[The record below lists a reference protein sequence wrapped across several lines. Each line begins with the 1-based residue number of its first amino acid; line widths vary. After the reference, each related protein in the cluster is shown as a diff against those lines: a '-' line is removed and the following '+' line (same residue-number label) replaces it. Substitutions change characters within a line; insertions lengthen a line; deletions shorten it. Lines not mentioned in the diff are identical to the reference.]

1 MTKNTAMQ
9 KLMDGAK
16 VRATK
21 WEQSKYI
28 YLNDSM
34 QIVDDK
40 NKPFNIK
47 SCKEKT
53 WELYKEP
60 EIGNIELIN
69 IVKEL
74 ADEIKKIKLLIE
86 NQDTDINV
94 DIDTNELK
102 EIIRDEIK
110 EAIRE
115 EETTENAKDMMK
127 IVYGTNN
134 ITEIKEMFKDELLK
148 CNDKR
153 DVAKTV
159 SKFIPFCWMGH
170 KMKTVARYY
179 TDMRNIIKEVNDE
192 FMEFALDLFKLDSE
206 VYERIKEIDTKKVLD
221 KMQDKE
227 TFDIETI
234 EKTMK
239 QVKDWATK
247 ALKMGD
253 VSIDE
258 WKAAGLPI
266 QKQQTVQRARAY
278 LFAIYLALATGRRIT
293 EILKT
298 LEIVKKEDGWYYRG
312 LTKKYSD
319 SFEIKAVALDNDFE
333 FLAKLLQ
340 QIRKDI
346 DTKNMTNAQVNSK
359 FNHIFNRALKNITG
373 LKYTFHDLREI
384 FAELAYLKFGKKNG
398 SDREKEDFISDILG
412 HEINKDRIVS
422 ANHYMT
428 KQTNGE

>member
-1 MTKNTAMQ
+1 
-9 KLMDGAK
+9 
-16 VRATK
+16 
-21 WEQSKYI
+21 
-28 YLNDSM
+28 
-34 QIVDDK
+34 
-40 NKPFNIK
+40 
-47 SCKEKT
+47 
-53 WELYKEP
+53 
-60 EIGNIELIN
+60 
-69 IVKEL
+69 
-74 ADEIKKIKLLIE
+74 
-86 NQDTDINV
+86 
-94 DIDTNELK
+94 
-102 EIIRDEIK
+102 
-110 EAIRE
+110 
-115 EETTENAKDMMK
+115 
-127 IVYGTNN
+127 
-134 ITEIKEMFKDELLK
+134 
-148 CNDKR
+148 
-153 DVAKTV
+153 
-159 SKFIPFCWMGH
+159 
-170 KMKTVARYY
+170 
-179 TDMRNIIKEVNDE
+179 
-192 FMEFALDLFKLDSE
+192 
-206 VYERIKEIDTKKVLD
+206 
-221 KMQDKE
+221 
-227 TFDIETI
+227 
-234 EKTMK
+234 MK

-384 FAELAYLKFGKKNG
+384 FAEMAYLKFGKKNG
-398 SDREKEDFISDILG
+398 SDREKEDYISDILG

-428 KQTNGE
+428 KQTNGD